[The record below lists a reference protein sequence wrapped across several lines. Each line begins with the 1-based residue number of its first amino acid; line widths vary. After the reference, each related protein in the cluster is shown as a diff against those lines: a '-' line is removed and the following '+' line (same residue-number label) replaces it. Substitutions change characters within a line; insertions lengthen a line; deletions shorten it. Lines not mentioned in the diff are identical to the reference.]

1 MTTTPHE
8 HSAYTLDE
16 GHLVLDFIN
25 TAYID
30 FDASA
35 QFGYHQVDEHM
46 NSLAD
51 LGTWGQ
57 TTGALPDHLADAL
70 LALPLESEGD
80 RLNAVHTIRET
91 LRRVIRA
98 HVNDQAIPTEDLDQ
112 INTTLLTALQ
122 RTRLV
127 PGEHAFAAI
136 RIPAEPGSVDEAID
150 HLYWAI
156 GLSTLELLTDEAELA
171 LIRECPGD
179 DCGYLFR
186 DSSRGR
192 RRWCS
197 MSSCGNRAKVQRFRD
212 RQKVPA

>member
-1 MTTTPHE
+1 MTTEPHE
-8 HSAYTLDE
+8 HTGYTLEE

-30 FDASA
+30 LDTAGP
-35 QFGYHQVDEHM
+35 FGYQQVDEHM

-51 LGTWGQ
+51 LGTWGE
-57 TTGALPDHLADAL
+57 TTGALPDNLIGVLRAVPADAEL
-70 LALPLESEGD
+70 D
-80 RLNAVHTIRET
+80 RLAEIHRVRES
-91 LRRVIRA
+91 LRQVIRA
-98 HVNDQAIPTEDLDQ
+98 HVNEEPVPADALELV
-112 INTTLLTALQ
+112 NTTLLVRLQ
-122 RTRLV
+122 QTRLV
-127 PGEHAFAAI
+127 PGEDAFSAI
-136 RIPAEPGSVDEAID
+136 RIPAQTGSVDEAID
-150 HLYWAI
+150 HLYWAV
-156 GLSTLELLTDEAELA
+156 GLSTLELLIDEDELA

-212 RQKVPA
+212 RQKASA